1 MAHRTPASKSAFYG
15 PFECEFTSAGRNT
28 AAQRSDT
35 MTMSH
40 DPTAPP
46 GGSPGAELDTAR
58 SSGSARVQIRDVKDQ
73 VVDQAKT
80 SFRQARDSASS
91 SLNDSRHQ
99 AADRIGGIASAVRS
113 TSEHLRSENQAGVA
127 DLTDSLAEQ
136 VERLSSYLRE
146 RNLRA
151 VRDDV
156 ETFARR
162 QPAVAIGVALGLG
175 MLGARFFKSS
185 GRTSGFEGKRL
196 PPGQAYA
203 SGQSGRGSQPAGGGY
218 GAA

>member
-1 MAHRTPASKSAFYG
+1 
-15 PFECEFTSAGRNT
+15 
-28 AAQRSDT
+28 

-46 GGSPGAELDTAR
+46 GGSPGAELDTER

-80 SFRQARDSASS
+80 SFRQARDSATS

-136 VERLSSYLRE
+136 VERLSSYLRD
-146 RNLRA
+146 RDLRA
-151 VRDDV
+151 FREDV
-156 ETFARR
+156 GNFARR
-162 QPAVAIGVALGLG
+162 QPAVAVGVALALG
-175 MLGARFFKSS
+175 MLGARFLKSS
-185 GRTSGFEGKRL
+185 QRTSEPEGRRL
-196 PPGQAYA
+196 SPGQAYG
-203 SGQSGRGSQPAGGGY
+203 SGQFDAGYGMSSQPAGGGY
-218 GAA
+218 GGT

>member
-1 MAHRTPASKSAFYG
+1 MRIHER
-15 PFECEFTSAGRNT
+15 GRST
-28 AAQRSDT
+28 AAQRSKT

-46 GGSPGAELDTAR
+46 GGSPGAELDTER
-58 SSGSARVQIRDVKDQ
+58 SSGSARTQIRDVKDQ

-80 SFRQARDSASS
+80 SFRQARDSATS

-99 AADRIGGIASAVRS
+99 AADRIGGIAGAVRS
-113 TSEHLRSENQAGVA
+113 TSEHLRSENQARVA

-136 VERLSSYLRE
+136 VERLSSYLRD
-146 RNLRA
+146 RDLRA
-151 VRDDV
+151 FRDDA
-156 ETFARR
+156 EKFARR

-185 GRTSGFEGKRL
+185 RRTGRYDPE
-196 PPGQAYA
+196 AD
-203 SGQSGRGSQPAGGGY
+203 RGGYGTGTGPAGGYGMSSQPAGGGY
-218 GAA
+218 GTA

>member
-1 MAHRTPASKSAFYG
+1 
-15 PFECEFTSAGRNT
+15 
-28 AAQRSDT
+28 

-46 GGSPGAELDTAR
+46 GGSPGADLDTER
-58 SSGSARVQIRDVKDQ
+58 SSSSSSSARVQIRDVKDQ

-80 SFRQARDSASS
+80 SFRQARDSATSS
-91 SLNDSRHQ
+91 FNDSRHQ
-99 AADRIGGIASAVRS
+99 AADRLGGIAGAVRS

-146 RNLRA
+146 RDLRA

-156 ETFARR
+156 ENFARR

-185 GRTSGFEGKRL
+185 RRSSGFEGNRL
-196 PPGQAYA
+196 QPGQAYA
-203 SGQSGRGSQPAGGGY
+203 SGQSGRSSQPVGGGY
-218 GAA
+218 GTA

>member
-1 MAHRTPASKSAFYG
+1 
-15 PFECEFTSAGRNT
+15 
-28 AAQRSDT
+28 

-46 GGSPGAELDTAR
+46 GGSPGAELDTER

-73 VVDQAKT
+73 VVDQAKA
-80 SFRQARDSASS
+80 SFRQSRDSATS
-91 SLNDSRHQ
+91 SLNDSRNQ

-113 TSEHLRSENQAGVA
+113 TGQHLRSENQAGVA
-127 DLTDSLAEQ
+127 NLTDSLAEQ

-146 RNLRA
+146 RDLRA

-156 ETFARR
+156 ENFARR

-185 GRTSGFEGKRL
+185 RRTSSFESKRL

-203 SGQSGRGSQPAGGGY
+203 SGQSGSTSSQPAGGGY
-218 GAA
+218 GTA